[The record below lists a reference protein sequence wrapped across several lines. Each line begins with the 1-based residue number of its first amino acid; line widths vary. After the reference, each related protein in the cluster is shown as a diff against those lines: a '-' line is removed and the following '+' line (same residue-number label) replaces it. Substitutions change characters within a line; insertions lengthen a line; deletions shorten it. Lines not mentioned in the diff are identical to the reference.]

1 MWRLTHRN
9 FFTHR
14 QPKQLR
20 EEDVMLCSCTPG
32 PDGKGCGEDCLNR
45 SLFYECHPRFCRCG
59 EGCLNQRFQRRG
71 YSRIEMRR
79 AGKKGMG
86 LFCSEPLAKG
96 QFITE
101 YVGEVLDERT
111 YAARKAAYDEAG
123 QRHFYFMTVSGS
135 EIIDAFQRGN
145 LGRFI
150 NHSCAPNCET
160 QKWMVNGELCIGL
173 FALQDIPGGTELTFD
188 YNFERY
194 GDKPMRCFCGTKS
207 CRGFIGG
214 KGDGQDEE
222 EDTDWLE
229 EEEPEPIMLPS
240 DGLEEHAFT
249 KAEADAAAAE
259 EERAARRERERAE
272 RVARREAAD
281 AGRAARRTT
290 TPGSSRKRAA
300 ASGPVFVKRSEV
312 DRRLDELLSSSGAIK
327 HRDAV
332 KPLLRLFHLALEGDA
347 GGGGDDAGMS
357 VSSRDVSLLL
367 EAVVKTAAP
376 GLQRTL
382 LESGLLNMFHL
393 AMPRLL
399 GADVL
404 LPVLRKLLRAMDQLP
419 LSEELLRATRSA
431 NGLTLLDALRRLE
444 RAADGE
450 VARRARELCG
460 KVTHTGSA
468 LPYGSPPPPGAL
480 GGRPVATTPGY
491 PPYLHQQVPRYEEGT
506 PEERAAKRA
515 RSFGNTAAESMGYH
529 GNGRPHPMFASPP
542 PPPPPGEPP
551 APPPP
556 PPPPPPPDMELAPVG
571 SPGQEPPILPAAAPT
586 RPDATRRS
594 GADDFKS
601 APAVYAPDTA
611 VPWPG
616 KADVS
621 RLPEQWDNPYSEA
634 FKVAVL
640 VLVAYR
646 LGKYRQPDHP
656 LFRVVRSGADDMVR
670 KLAGK
675 VVDRERRKADEQG
688 GAAKRGGLQKA
699 SLSEKI
705 KVFVQEHVHMLE
717 KGAHG
722 SGAQAK

>member
-14 QPKQLR
+14 QPKQVR
-20 EEDVMLCSCTPG
+20 EEDVMLCACTPG

-59 EGCLNQRFQRRG
+59 EGCMNQRFQRRG

-123 QRHFYFMTVSGS
+123 QRHMYFMTVSGS

-150 NHSCAPNCET
+150 NHSCDPNCET
-160 QKWMVNGELCIGL
+160 QKWVVNGELCIGL
-173 FALQDIPGGTELTFD
+173 FSLQDIPAGTELTFD

-194 GDKPMRCFCGTKS
+194 GDKPMRCFCGTKN

-214 KGDGQDEE
+214 KGDGQEE
-222 EDTDWLE
+222 EDTDWME
-229 EEEPEPIMLPS
+229 EEEPEPVMLPS
-240 DGLEEHAFT
+240 DGLEEAAFT
-249 KAEADAAAAE
+249 KAVADAAAAE
-259 EERAARRERERAE
+259 GERAARRERERAE

-281 AGRAARRTT
+281 AGRAARRTA

-300 ASGPVFVKRSEV
+300 ASVPVFVKRSEV
-312 DRRLDELLSSSGAIK
+312 DRRLDELLNSSGAIK

-332 KPLLRLFHLALEGDA
+332 KPLLRLFALALEGDA
-347 GGGGDDAGMS
+347 GGGDEAAIS

-367 EAVVKTAAP
+367 EAVLKTTAP
-376 GLQRTL
+376 GLQRAL
-382 LESGLLNMFHL
+382 LESSALNIFHL
-393 AMPRLL
+393 ALPRLL

-404 LPVLRKLLRAMDQLP
+404 LPVLRKLLRVLDQLP
-419 LSEELLRATRSA
+419 LTEALLRAAYSA

-444 RAADGE
+444 RATDGE

-460 KVTHTGSA
+460 KVTGTA
-468 LPYGSPPPPGAL
+468 MPYGSPPTTGS
-480 GGRPVATTPGY
+480 RPLSATPGH
-491 PPYLHQQVPRYEEGT
+491 PPYSHQQAPRYEDGT

-515 RSFGNTAAESMGYH
+515 RSFGNTAAESL
-529 GNGRPHPMFASPP
+529 GNGRQYPMLTSPP

-556 PPPPPPPDMELAPVG
+556 PPPPPPEVELAPVG
-571 SPGQEPPILPAAAPT
+571 SPGQEPWQPDPMPP
-586 RPDATRRS
+586 RPDAARRS
-594 GADDFKS
+594 AGAGVKP

-616 KADVS
+616 KGDVS
-621 RLPEQWDNPYSEA
+621 RLPEQWDSPYSES
-634 FKVAVL
+634 FKTAVL

-646 LGKYRQPDHP
+646 LGKYRQPEHP

-675 VVDRERRKADEQG
+675 VVDRERSKADEQG
-688 GAAKRGGLQKA
+688 GASKKGGLQKA

-717 KGAHG
+717 KGVHS
-722 SGAQAK
+722 SGQAK